1 MLPCPALFRPKMI
14 HLQRNGRIFTQR
26 THRPGT
32 FLGRAVGRGAAT
44 ACPRHRNLPC
54 APPRAGRLRHCGHAD
69 GFLPPGVELAGK
81 RLYLGHRHKE
91 EHHAR
96 RLQRRFLVLR
106 RREHTFVHCPFPCR
120 ARHCGVQPHARA
132 HAAGTCVVP
141 GIRNIEFQRGTV
153 GLHVPQPHGKTA
165 HDCLIRGRLRGRC
178 RRHSPRVFGLR
189 LLGAHSAG
197 PHVQGRC
204 NSGLLGH
211 VALEAA
217 SALRHEARERNV
229 LIQQQD
235 SRNQHTHHVEQPV
248 PPRADGTL
256 LPAPRSGALL
266 AGKQMEHHGLLAHH
280 HDTVVGSAAGAG
292 RG

>member
-44 ACPRHRNLPC
+44 ARPRHRNLPC

-69 GFLPPGVELAGK
+69 GFLAHSLELAGE
-81 RLYLGHRHKE
+81 RLHFGNRHKE
-91 EHHAR
+91 ERHAC
-96 RLQRRFLVLR
+96 RLQRSVLVLHR
-106 RREHTFVHCPFPCR
+106 HGRAALRGAFLCR
-120 ARHCGVQPHARA
+120 AGHSGVQPHARA
-132 HAAGTCVVP
+132 YCAGARDVHRV
-141 GIRNIEFQRGTV
+141 RNLEFQHCPV
-153 GLHVPQPHGKTA
+153 GLSVPQPDGKTA

-197 PHVQGRC
+197 PHVQDRR
-204 NSGLLGH
+204 NNLLLGY
-211 VALEAA
+211 VTLEAA
-217 SALRHEARERNV
+217 SALRHEAREGNV

-248 PPRADGTL
+248 PAGADGAL
-256 LPAPRSGALL
+256 LPTPRGGALL
-266 AGKQMEHHGLLAHH
+266 AG
-280 HDTVVGSAAGAG
+280 
-292 RG
+292 